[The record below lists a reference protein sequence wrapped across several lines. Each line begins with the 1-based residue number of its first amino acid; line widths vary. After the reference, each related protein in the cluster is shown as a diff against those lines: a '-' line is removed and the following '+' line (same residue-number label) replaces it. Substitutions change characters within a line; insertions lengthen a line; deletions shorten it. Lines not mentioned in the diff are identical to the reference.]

1 MVLRFNNLWS
11 LTIIAGLLPLLWLFI
26 DIAFDNLGSNA
37 IQALHIRLG
46 DWSLRFLWLTLA
58 ITPVQTITKWRGM
71 TDYRQLLGLYA
82 FFYATLHLLAYL
94 LLDHGLRWG
103 IIGTDIIE
111 SSYIWLGILA
121 YTIVFL
127 LALTS
132 PKWAK
137 KRMGKNWKK
146 LHRYIYIAAIAGI
159 LHYYWQ
165 LKGNLAEPL
174 FYLILIILLLGF
186 RVAVWF
192 KNRKFNK
199 MMIPTSKKLVVVAV
213 INPVVI
219 PETIAEP
226 QEIILKSLRN
236 RAP

>member
-1 MVLRFNNLWS
+1 MVFQYNKLQS
-11 LTIIAGLLPLLWLFI
+11 LTIIACLLPLLLLLV
-26 DIAFDNLGSNA
+26 DIAFNNLGANP
-37 IQALHIRLG
+37 IQALHMRLG

-58 ITPVQTITKWRGM
+58 ITPIQSVTKWRGM
-71 TDYRQLLGLYA
+71 TDYRQILGLYV
-82 FFYATLHLLAYL
+82 FFYATLHVLVYL
-94 LLDHGLRWG
+94 LVDHALVWH
-103 IIGTDIIE
+103 IIGIDIIE

-121 YTIVFL
+121 YCIIFL

-137 KRMGKNWKK
+137 KRMGKTWKK
-146 LHRYIYIAAIAGI
+146 LHRLIYIAAGAAI

-174 FYLILIILLLGF
+174 FYLIIIILLLSF

-199 MMIPTSKKLVVVAV
+199 MMIPTGQKVQVMVAKQVVMS
-213 INPVVI
+213 
-219 PETIAEP
+219 ETIREP
-226 QEIILKSLRN
+226 QVTILKSDMKR
-236 RAP
+236 

>member
-1 MVLRFNNLWS
+1 MVFQYNKLQS
-11 LTIIAGLLPLLWLFI
+11 LTIIACLLPLLWLLI
-26 DIAFDNLGSNA
+26 DVAFDNLGANP
-37 IQALHIRLG
+37 IQALHMRLG

-58 ITPVQTITKWRGM
+58 ITPIQSVTNWRGM
-71 TDYRQLLGLYA
+71 TDYRQILGLYV
-82 FFYATLHLLAYL
+82 FFYATLHVLVYL
-94 LLDHGLRWG
+94 LVDHALVWH

-121 YTIVFL
+121 YGIVLL

-137 KRMGKNWKK
+137 KRMGKTWKK
-146 LHRYIYIAAIAGI
+146 LHRFIYIAAGAAI

-174 FYLILIILLLGF
+174 FYLIIIILLLSF

-199 MMIPTSKKLVVVAV
+199 MMIPTGQKVQVMVAKQ
-213 INPVVI
+213 VVI
-219 PETIAEP
+219 PETIREP
-226 QEIILKSLRN
+226 QVTVLKTDMKH
-236 RAP
+236 